1 MQVKENK
8 RKKKEKKKTKQ
19 KSSHYYCMLPFSSLW
34 RKPEPAPGPHTP
46 TSPEGLGHAALPAH
60 SRGFLSNVLLRSF
73 TSSGLPTRS

>member
-1 MQVKENK
+1 
-8 RKKKEKKKTKQ
+8 
-19 KSSHYYCMLPFSSLW
+19 MLPFSSLW

-73 TSSGLPTRS
+73 TSSGLLTRS